1 MRKSLFF
8 LFMLFSFVPAFADDK
23 KVEASLVAALEEVSK
38 YSMYRADA
46 GDDWDKLDAANTK
59 FRDLLLK
66 VTSENPSTLKYS
78 FPKLAKMMSI
88 GTSPDGNF
96 RVYSW
101 DRESGGT
108 MHFYDNVYQFRT
120 AKGVSSQGSIYEEGD
135 AQSFVNKIEELEAA
149 DGKIYLHFGTSV
161 LSTSLRGQSVTA
173 FRITKEG
180 KLKEAKVFSEEGEE
194 TATIAVGF
202 DFFSLPEDKRG
213 EHVFKFDPVMKTLS
227 YPVVKETE
235 DVPQGAVTSERETLL
250 FDGKRFGKI
259 VDSVK

>member
-1 MRKSLFF
+1 MRHLLSFALILFC
-8 LFMLFSFVPAFADDK
+8 FVPAFADDK

-38 YSMYRADA
+38 YSMYRPDG
-46 GDDWDKLDAANTK
+46 GDDYDKLEAANTK

-66 VTSENPSTLKYS
+66 VTSENPSTLKFG
-78 FPKLAKMMSI
+78 FPKLGEMMSI
-88 GTSPDGNF
+88 KTSPDGNF

-101 DRESGGT
+101 DTESGGT

-135 AQSFVNKIEELEAA
+135 AQSFVNKIEELEAP

-161 LSTSLRGQSVTA
+161 LSSSLRGQSVTT

-180 KLKEAKVFSEEGEE
+180 KLKEAKVFSDQGEE

-213 EHVFKFDPVMKTLS
+213 EHVFFFDPVMMTLS

-235 DVPQGAVTSERETLL
+235 EFIQGEVTNERVTLL
-250 FDGKRFGKI
+250 FDGKRFAQIKE
-259 VDSVK
+259 